1 MSKAIKL
8 APFQKLL
15 TVMISG
21 KPVTLDEMDT
31 LLGKEIYM
39 YRIST
44 YMWHIKVNAN
54 GVIKAIKDGRKVT
67 GYQLMNVKEVKE
79 YMNSVYLD
87 QGYRNRFRLAELLDE
102 IIENKLQEAREAGM
116 YSSKDLVDILALAH
130 KVAEDHRKEPKNTIR
145 QQNNVQ
151 INSPFGEGNYGKLME
166 KLLGTESSGS

>member
-21 KPVTLDEMDT
+21 KPVSLEEMDT

-79 YMNSVYLD
+79 YMNRAGITNSGFKAGAVEKKPSISK
-87 QGYRNRFRLAELLDE
+87 LADLKATPVAKKTAVKQTVVETVGKQDAVSDE
-102 IIENKLQEAREAGM
+102 
-116 YSSKDLVDILALAH
+116 VT
-130 KVAEDHRKEPKNTIR
+130 V
-145 QQNNVQ
+145 
-151 INSPFGEGNYGKLME
+151 
-166 KLLGTESSGS
+166 TEITETVTQ

>member
-21 KPVTLDEMDT
+21 NPVTLDEMDT

-79 YMNSVYLD
+79 YMNRSGITNSGFKAGAVEKKPSISK
-87 QGYRNRFRLAELLDE
+87 LADLKATPVAKKTAVKQTAVETVGKQDVVSDE
-102 IIENKLQEAREAGM
+102 
-116 YSSKDLVDILALAH
+116 VT
-130 KVAEDHRKEPKNTIR
+130 V
-145 QQNNVQ
+145 
-151 INSPFGEGNYGKLME
+151 
-166 KLLGTESSGS
+166 TEITDTVTQ

>member
-79 YMNSVYLD
+79 YMNRT
-87 QGYRNRFRLAELLDE
+87 G
-102 IIENKLQEAREAGM
+102 I
-116 YSSKDLVDILALAH
+116 
-130 KVAEDHRKEPKNTIR
+130 T
-145 QQNNVQ
+145 
-151 INSPFGEGNYGKLME
+151 
-166 KLLGTESSGS
+166 SSGFKAGAVEKKPSISKLADLKATPVAKKTAVKQTEVETVGKQDVVSDEVTVTEITETVTQ

>member
-79 YMNSVYLD
+79 YMNRTGITNSGFKAGAVEKKPSISK
-87 QGYRNRFRLAELLDE
+87 LADLKATPVAKKTAVKQTVVETVGKQDVVSDE
-102 IIENKLQEAREAGM
+102 
-116 YSSKDLVDILALAH
+116 VT
-130 KVAEDHRKEPKNTIR
+130 V
-145 QQNNVQ
+145 
-151 INSPFGEGNYGKLME
+151 
-166 KLLGTESSGS
+166 TEITETVTQ

>member
-1 MSKAIKL
+1 MSKAVKL

-21 KPVTLDEMDT
+21 KPVSLEEMDT

-79 YMNSVYLD
+79 YMNRAGITNSGFKAGAVEKKPSISK
-87 QGYRNRFRLAELLDE
+87 LADLKATPVAKKTAVKQTVVETVGKQDVVSDE
-102 IIENKLQEAREAGM
+102 
-116 YSSKDLVDILALAH
+116 VT
-130 KVAEDHRKEPKNTIR
+130 V
-145 QQNNVQ
+145 
-151 INSPFGEGNYGKLME
+151 
-166 KLLGTESSGS
+166 TEITETVTQ

>member
-21 KPVTLDEMDT
+21 KPVTLEEMDT

-44 YMWHIKVNAN
+44 YMWHIKTNAN
-54 GVIKAIKDGRKVT
+54 GVVKAIKDGRKVI

-79 YMNSVYLD
+79 YMNRAGITNSGFKAGAVEKKPSISK
-87 QGYRNRFRLAELLDE
+87 LADLKATPIAKKTAVKQTVVETVGKQDAVSDE
-102 IIENKLQEAREAGM
+102 
-116 YSSKDLVDILALAH
+116 VT
-130 KVAEDHRKEPKNTIR
+130 V
-145 QQNNVQ
+145 
-151 INSPFGEGNYGKLME
+151 
-166 KLLGTESSGS
+166 TEITETVTQ

>member
-1 MSKAIKL
+1 MSKAVKL

-21 KPVTLDEMDT
+21 KPVSLEEMDT

-79 YMNSVYLD
+79 YMNRAGITNSGFKAGTVEKKPSISK
-87 QGYRNRFRLAELLDE
+87 LADLKATPVAKVKTAVKQTVKETAVKQADSEEVTVTE
-102 IIENKLQEAREAGM
+102 ITET
-116 YSSKDLVDILALAH
+116 
-130 KVAEDHRKEPKNTIR
+130 VAE
-145 QQNNVQ
+145 
-151 INSPFGEGNYGKLME
+151 
-166 KLLGTESSGS
+166 

>member
-21 KPVTLDEMDT
+21 KPVSLEEMDT

-79 YMNSVYLD
+79 YMNRAGITNSGFKAGAVEKKPSISK
-87 QGYRNRFRLAELLDE
+87 LADLKATPVAKKTAVKQTVVETVGKQDVVSDE
-102 IIENKLQEAREAGM
+102 
-116 YSSKDLVDILALAH
+116 VT
-130 KVAEDHRKEPKNTIR
+130 V
-145 QQNNVQ
+145 
-151 INSPFGEGNYGKLME
+151 
-166 KLLGTESSGS
+166 TEITETVTQ

>member
-1 MSKAIKL
+1 MSKAVKL

-21 KPVTLDEMDT
+21 KPVSLEEMDT

-79 YMNSVYLD
+79 YMNRAGITNSGFKAGAVEKKPSISK
-87 QGYRNRFRLAELLDE
+87 LADLKATPVAKKTAVKQTVVETVGKQDVVSDE
-102 IIENKLQEAREAGM
+102 VTVTEITET
-116 YSSKDLVDILALAH
+116 
-130 KVAEDHRKEPKNTIR
+130 VAE
-145 QQNNVQ
+145 
-151 INSPFGEGNYGKLME
+151 
-166 KLLGTESSGS
+166 

>member
-21 KPVTLDEMDT
+21 KPVSLDEMDT

-79 YMNSVYLD
+79 YMNRAGITNSGFKAGAVEKKPSISK
-87 QGYRNRFRLAELLDE
+87 LADLKATPVAKKTAVKQTVVETVGKQDVVSDE
-102 IIENKLQEAREAGM
+102 
-116 YSSKDLVDILALAH
+116 VT
-130 KVAEDHRKEPKNTIR
+130 V
-145 QQNNVQ
+145 
-151 INSPFGEGNYGKLME
+151 
-166 KLLGTESSGS
+166 TEITETVTQ

>member
-44 YMWHIKVNAN
+44 YMWHIKTNAN
-54 GVIKAIKDGRKVT
+54 GVVKAIKDGRKVT

-79 YMNSVYLD
+79 YMNRAGITNSGFKAGAVEKKPSISK
-87 QGYRNRFRLAELLDE
+87 LADLKATPVAKKTAVKQTEVETAGKQTEVVSDELTVTE
-102 IIENKLQEAREAGM
+102 I
-116 YSSKDLVDILALAH
+116 
-130 KVAEDHRKEPKNTIR
+130 
-145 QQNNVQ
+145 
-151 INSPFGEGNYGKLME
+151 
-166 KLLGTESSGS
+166 TETA

>member
-79 YMNSVYLD
+79 YMNRTGITGSGFKAGAVEKKPSISK
-87 QGYRNRFRLAELLDE
+87 LADLKATPVAKKTAVKQTVVETVGKQNVVSDE
-102 IIENKLQEAREAGM
+102 
-116 YSSKDLVDILALAH
+116 VT
-130 KVAEDHRKEPKNTIR
+130 V
-145 QQNNVQ
+145 
-151 INSPFGEGNYGKLME
+151 
-166 KLLGTESSGS
+166 TEITETVTQ